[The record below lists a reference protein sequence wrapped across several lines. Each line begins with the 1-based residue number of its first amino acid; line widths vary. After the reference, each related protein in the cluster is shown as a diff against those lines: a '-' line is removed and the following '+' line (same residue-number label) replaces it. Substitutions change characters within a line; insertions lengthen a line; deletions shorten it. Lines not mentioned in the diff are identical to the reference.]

1 MTKQLQESSEHKIWV
16 NHFDEEDWAQM
27 MKREPQGYS
36 WHEEAYLA
44 GDDYIEDGKEFLRC
58 N

>member
-1 MTKQLQESSEHKIWV
+1 MTRQIQKSNDHKVWV

-27 MKREPQGYS
+27 MKREPEGYS
-36 WHEEAYLA
+36 WREEAYLA
-44 GDDYIEDGKEFLRC
+44 GDDYIEDGREFLRC